1 MATDYT
7 SLGLEALALTMIFL
21 PEPATTAVG
30 VALLTYARKR
40 RINNIRKAGANRTAT
55 GLESSYYYKV
65 HKSTDDLISYH
76 LAPINQGQLAKTL
89 PRGISM
95 SSQPGWEAYRSKP
108 LQYRAK
114 RIPPSVQIGQLPKT
128 LHKAGPL
135 IQNPQ
140 EWRAYRSKAIQQA
153 VKKTTLTPAGQLP
166 TLQYKSA
173 GLIKKREEWQ
183 TYRSSSSILVT
194 GKRPTQQFSGLQ
206 QGLLHKP

>member
-7 SLGLEALALTMIFL
+7 SIGLEALALTMIFL
-21 PEPATTAVG
+21 PEPATTALG
-30 VALLTYARKR
+30 VALLAYARKR
-40 RINNIRKAGANRTAT
+40 RVNNLRQAGASRTAT
-55 GLESSYYYKV
+55 GLESNYYYKV

-76 LAPINQGQLAKTL
+76 LSAINQGQLAKTL

-95 SSQPGWEAYRSKP
+95 ANQPGWEVYRSKP

-128 LHKAGPL
+128 LHKVGPL
-135 IQNPQ
+135 IQNTQ

-153 VKKTTLTPAGQLP
+153 LKKTTLTPTGQLP
-166 TLQYKSA
+166 SLQYRST

-183 TYRSSSSILVT
+183 SYRSSSSIMVT